1 MKKFLFTALA
11 VALLV
16 PAVPGGAQLPVG
28 STPTPTPTPTPTA
41 TTAATTSTTPQQ
53 IYAGRTST
61 RGLAVTIAGQGLRA
75 GVTTTNVASDT
86 TDTCTG
92 LACATAA
99 GAAEPFGET
108 ATSTTPGGEPTASV
122 EIANLDAFAGALD
135 GVIGAATA
143 TTTSGPTAD
152 GTANGL
158 TVDVTLTQ
166 SVVSQLPAELTGGLN
181 DGLGQIADAL
191 QPLADGDPT
200 GIIGGVT
207 DQLTTLLDDLAAG
220 PLLRIQGGQST
231 SNSTFDDGTV
241 SSTAAT
247 EGAIIVLLPTP
258 ESTPLLPEGLA
269 VIEVGRSTA
278 TASADGTN
286 PATADAS
293 ASIAKI
299 TLLPGILDA
308 LPDIDPGEAE
318 GLPLEDLLDLLP
330 EEITDLLPEPITGLL
345 GGGGSEE
352 PTATPTATTS
362 EEGGPTGT
370 PIDDILPRSMYM
382 QADEDSG
389 GFVINLETGTETTC
403 ILEDTPLETCI
414 TLGGTSQTFSEDNLG
429 VGVLA
434 AGADISL
441 LRADGQ
447 GQVEVSLA
455 RSEAGAAAGFTQ
467 VTPPTPTPTPTPQTG
482 LPSTGGGTSFLV
494 PALMLMGIGGTAL
507 FGLRR
512 RRG

>member
-61 RGLAVTIAGQGLRA
+61 RGLALTIAGQGLRA

-99 GAAEPFGET
+99 GVAEPFGET

-122 EIANLDAFAGALD
+122 EVANLDAFAGALD

-143 TTTSGPTAD
+143 TTTSGPAAD

-166 SVVSQLPAELTGGLN
+166 TVVGQLPAELTGPLN
-181 DGLGQIADAL
+181 DGLGQIAEAL

-200 GIIGGVT
+200 GIVSGVT
-207 DQLTTLLDDLAAG
+207 DQLTVLLDDLAAG

-241 SSTAAT
+241 TSTAAT
-247 EGAIIVLLPTP
+247 EGVIITLLPTP
-258 ESTPLLPEGLA
+258 ESTPLLPEGIA

-278 TASADGTN
+278 VATADGTN

-308 LPDIDPGEAE
+308 LPDLDPGEAE

-352 PTATPTATTS
+352 PTATPTATTTE
-362 EEGGPTGT
+362 EEGGPL
-370 PIDDILPRSMYM
+370 DDILPRSMYM

-403 ILEDTPLETCI
+403 ILEGTPLETCI
-414 TLGGTSQTFSEDNLG
+414 TLGGTSETFSEDNLG

-434 AGADISL
+434 AGADVSL

-447 GQVEVSLA
+447 GQVEISLA

-482 LPSTGGGTSFLV
+482 LPATGGGTSFLV

-512 RRG
+512 RRS

>member
-166 SVVSQLPAELTGGLN
+166 SVVGQLPAELTGGLN

-200 GIIGGVT
+200 GVIGGVT
-207 DQLTTLLDDLAAG
+207 NQLTTLLDDLAAG

-247 EGAIIVLLPTP
+247 EGAIIILLPTP

-482 LPSTGGGTSFLV
+482 LPSTGGGTSFFV

-512 RRG
+512 RRS